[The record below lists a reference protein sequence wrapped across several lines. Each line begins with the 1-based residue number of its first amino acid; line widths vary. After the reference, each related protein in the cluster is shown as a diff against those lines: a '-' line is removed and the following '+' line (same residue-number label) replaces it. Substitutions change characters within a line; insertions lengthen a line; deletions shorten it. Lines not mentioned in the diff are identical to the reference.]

1 MSNAPPLPT
10 AGGKPRLPA
19 SQRLPSIAEPFVS
32 ARARKHLD
40 TIEKWVDEECIPAD
54 AVYAAQLGHGDGRWE
69 GHPSILDDTKQR
81 ARELGLWNMFL
92 PKNHYSN
99 LAEYDTY
106 GGAGGFTN
114 VEYGLMAELLGR
126 SKLAS
131 EACNCAAPDTGNM
144 EVIARYGTAE
154 QKQQWLRPLLAGQIR
169 SGFLMT
175 EPDKA
180 SSDGSNIS
188 LSIRQ
193 EGNEL
198 VLNGSKWWSSGAGD
212 DRCKIFIVMGLS
224 DPNSQDRYKRQSMV
238 LVPSDAKGLI
248 VHRMLRVY
256 GYDDA
261 PHGHGHITFDN
272 VRVPLS
278 NLLLG
283 FGRGNE
289 IMQGRL
295 GPGRIHHAMRSIG
308 SAEYALEWM
317 IARLNDERKV
327 PFGKPLRE
335 HGVLL
340 EWVAKSRIE
349 IDAARLV
356 VLNAAI
362 KIDNGDAKSALVEIA
377 EAKVLVPQTACTVID
392 RAVQAHGAMGV
403 CQDTPLASM
412 WAHIRTIRIAD
423 GPDEVHLNQM
433 GRRET
438 RARAQECINRIQDQK
453 ERAEALMK
461 KYGVDDKQL
470 GGSKVQ
476 GFQTRAKL

>member
-1 MSNAPPLPT
+1 
-10 AGGKPRLPA
+10 
-19 SQRLPSIAEPFVS
+19 
-32 ARARKHLD
+32 
-40 TIEKWVDEECIPAD
+40 
-54 AVYAAQLGHGDGRWE
+54 
-69 GHPSILDDTKQR
+69 
-81 ARELGLWNMFL
+81 
-92 PKNHYSN
+92 
-99 LAEYDTY
+99 
-106 GGAGGFTN
+106 
-114 VEYGLMAELLGR
+114 
-126 SKLAS
+126 
-131 EACNCAAPDTGNM
+131 
-144 EVIARYGTAE
+144 
-154 QKQQWLRPLLAGQIR
+154 
-169 SGFLMT
+169 
-175 EPDKA
+175 
-180 SSDGSNIS
+180 
-188 LSIRQ
+188 
-193 EGNEL
+193 
-198 VLNGSKWWSSGAGD
+198 
-212 DRCKIFIVMGLS
+212 
-224 DPNSQDRYKRQSMV
+224 
-238 LVPSDAKGLI
+238 
-248 VHRMLRVY
+248 
-256 GYDDA
+256 
-261 PHGHGHITFDN
+261 
-272 VRVPLS
+272 
-278 NLLLG
+278 
-283 FGRGNE
+283 
-289 IMQGRL
+289 MQGRL